1 MLDVKKKISIDNKD
15 YVNQSKGNLVWEK
28 FKMWT
33 DKHLTLFIWKTRKS
47 SLEYKICTAFKR
59 ETNVNENEL
68 AISYMTYDMTYSRP
82 PPNLRF
88 YHHAKFVGQ
97 PKNTVFQ
104 WKFHGISCSNCRFI
118 FFFKTQK
125 WKDSNKHRK
134 KLT

>member
-1 MLDVKKKISIDNKD
+1 MPYRNSISYKLTLLVDGREHLSVLRIVRCKKKISIDNKD

-59 ETNVNENEL
+59 ETNFNENEL

-104 WKFHGISCSNCRFI
+104 W
-118 FFFKTQK
+118 
-125 WKDSNKHRK
+125 
-134 KLT
+134 